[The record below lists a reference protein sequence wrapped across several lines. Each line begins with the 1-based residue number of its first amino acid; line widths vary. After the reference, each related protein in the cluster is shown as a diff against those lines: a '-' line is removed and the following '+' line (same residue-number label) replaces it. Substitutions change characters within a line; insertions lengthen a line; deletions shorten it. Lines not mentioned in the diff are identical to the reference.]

1 MKKVQKGCSKKRKSK
16 HIYKSRKHRKTKRGG
31 GYGANCSDPNYS
43 IYNTRLLSLFPYTPT
58 N

>member
-1 MKKVQKGCSKKRKSK
+1 MKRFQKGCSKKHIIKKGKKTRK
-16 HIYKSRKHRKTKRGG
+16 RRRGG

-43 IYNTRLLSLFPYTPT
+43 IYNTRLLSLFPYKQI